1 MTFAKRM
8 RFVMADRDTIKNAL
22 QNKPTEELLS
32 IYSKN
37 NRKEW
42 TDEAFAAIYL
52 ILLERG
58 VDIPEQ
64 QQAHNQTKTVS
75 IHKMPNLFGL
85 VCAVSAD
92 AYFGGTRGSGALSVG
107 IGYLIG
113 APIGYII
120 QAVCKP
126 RWVAI
131 MVSSVLAIAIA
142 FIAVIAD
149 TLRPVGPGTS
159 SNVTRPSSSQGPS
172 QSRNL
177 EPSDDDVQQASKEG
191 NLERLIQ
198 LHSYGLSLTNKNF
211 AGASPI
217 YWAARENHLEVLKY
231 LVEVGAD
238 VNTVDLLI
246 QTPLHMA
253 TMYGNYDLVPF
264 LVEAGA
270 DVNAVNTFGNTPLH
284 CIAAFPNPDD
294 VMVAKLLVGKG
305 ANINMVNDQGLTALQ
320 VSRLHDNAPVTS
332 YLLECG
338 AKE

>member
-1 MTFAKRM
+1 MT
-8 RFVMADRDTIKNAL
+8 DCDTIKNAL
-22 QNKPTEELLS
+22 QEKPTEELLA
-32 IYSKN
+32 IYAKN

-42 TDEAFAAIYL
+42 TDDAFAAIYL
-52 ILLERG
+52 ILLGRG

-64 QQAHNQTKTVS
+64 EQANNQTKPVS

-92 AYFGGTRGSGALSVG
+92 AYFGGTRGSGALSAG

-113 APIGYII
+113 APIGYLI
-120 QAVCKP
+120 QAICKP
-126 RWVAI
+126 RWLAI
-131 MVSSVLAIAIA
+131 LISSLLAIAIA
-142 FIAVIAD
+142 FTAVISD
-149 TLRPVGPGTS
+149 TLRPLKSSAS
-159 SNVTRPSSSQGPS
+159 SNESKHTSRQASSQPI
-172 QSRNL
+172 NH
-177 EPSDDDVQQASKEG
+177 EPSDDDVQQAAKEG
-191 NLERLIQ
+191 NLNRLKQ
-198 LHSYGLSLTNKNF
+198 LHSYGLSLTKKNF

-217 YWAARENHLEVLKY
+217 YWAARENHFGVLKY
-231 LVEVGAD
+231 LIEVGVD
-238 VNTVDLLI
+238 VNTVDNLI

-253 TMYGNYDLVPF
+253 TMYGNYDLVPV

-284 CIAAFPNPDD
+284 CIAAFPNTDD